1 MKPIQIVYFIL
12 LVLGGLLF
20 ISSVFPKD
28 GIKITDDFS
37 VQFPTI
43 SELLEDS
50 VQNRVDISEIVAQN
64 TDDEF
69 TEEELVEKDP
79 LVQDTVIKEDENLV
93 TGILSDSTVIKYK
106 PVAINPKD
114 VTCKLEFPKNNK
126 RALDNFFKAL
136 SGIRTSNRVVRIL
149 HYGDSQ
155 IEQDRISSVLR
166 YRFQKQFGGS
176 GPGLVTPVQSY
187 GFSLPITSSYSS
199 GWKRFPGF
207 CRRDPSIEHNRYG
220 VLASFG
226 RYANDIKTQ
235 DSLDNDT
242 LIHHE
247 WLKFQHS
254 PYAPNSV
261 KRFSVCRMFYGFNDK
276 PVRVSLLANGNM
288 LNNSVLNPSKS
299 LQVKQWNFATTPG
312 RFELKFDGQG
322 NPEVYALAIDGNSGI
337 ALDNIP
343 LRGSSGY
350 IFTNSN
356 TSVLQAIYKNLNAK
370 LVIMQFGGNM
380 AISQSKDYAYYEY
393 SFYLQ
398 LAKLKRIIPG
408 VSIIVVGVADMS
420 MKEKDRYVSMP
431 SVKLV
436 RDALRKAAF
445 KADCAFW
452 DTFKAM
458 GGENSMPSWV
468 FANPPLAGKDFV
480 HFTGQ
485 GSRIIGQM
493 LYKAIMLEYNSY
505 LKTRM

>member
-20 ISSVFPKD
+20 ISSIFPKE
-28 GIKITDDFS
+28 GIKVTDDFS
-37 VQFPTI
+37 LQFPTVK
-43 SELLEDS
+43 ELLEDS
-50 VQNRVDISEIVAQN
+50 TQNRVDISEIVAQN
-64 TDDEF
+64 TVEEF
-69 TEEELVEKDP
+69 TEEEPE
-79 LVQDTVIKEDENLV
+79 VQDTIIKEEDNLA
-93 TGILSDSTVIKYK
+93 TGILSDSTVVKYK

-114 VTCKLEFPKNNK
+114 VTCKLEFPKNNTK
-126 RALDNFFKAL
+126 ALDNFFKAL
-136 SGIRTSNRVVRIL
+136 AGIRANKQVVRIL

-187 GFSLPITSSYSS
+187 GFSLPIASSYSS

-207 CRRDPSIEHNRYG
+207 CRRDPSINHNRYG

-226 RYANDIKTQ
+226 RYANNQTH
-235 DSLDNDT
+235 DSLANDT
-242 LIHHE
+242 VIHRE
-247 WLKFQHS
+247 WLRFKHS

-261 KRFSVCRMFYGFNDK
+261 KRFSVCKMFYGFNEK
-276 PVRVSLLANGNM
+276 PVQVSLLANGSL
-288 LNNSVLNPSKS
+288 LNSSTLPPSKS
-299 LQVKQWNFATTPG
+299 LKIKRWNFATTPSN
-312 RFELKFDGQG
+312 FELKFEGQG

-356 TSVLQAIYKNLNAK
+356 TAILQAIYQNLNAK
-370 LVIMQFGGNM
+370 LIIMQFGGNM
-380 AISQSKDYAYYEY
+380 AIANSEDYAYYEH

-436 RDALRKAAF
+436 RNALRNAAF
-445 KADCAFW
+445 KANCAFW

-468 FANPPLAGKDFV
+468 FAKPPLAGKDFV

-493 LYKAIMLEYNSY
+493 FYKAIMLEYNNY
-505 LKTRM
+505 LKERM